1 VNDRRVRWAVVGTSD
16 FALDWVAGGIAHSP
30 DAELVAVIGRD
41 PVRAEAAAAR
51 MGASRSATSIE
62 ELDPTDVDVV
72 DLVVPNP
79 QHAPLTIAALERGF
93 HVVVEKP
100 MAPTLAECRAMAEA
114 ARRCGRRLFV
124 AHCMTW
130 RPPVVAIRAA
140 LADGRVGQP
149 VMATVSIAF
158 DGRPNGSWR
167 QELTTEASGGPLYD
181 LGAHAID
188 ALLSMFGRVGSV
200 TGRLDRI
207 FYTYPADDTAIA
219 TLRFVSGV
227 VGVVETSFA
236 CEQNDFVVNGRLGRM
251 SSSEWLGRDTA
262 GDAWWRPA
270 RDSLGRQAPPEV
282 IPLEPRNVYEAQATE
297 VSQALLENRPS
308 AIPADRGMAVVAVIE
323 ATIRS
328 ARNGGAVVVPE
339 AP

>member
-1 VNDRRVRWAVVGTSD
+1 
-16 FALDWVAGGIAHSP
+16 
-30 DAELVAVIGRD
+30 
-41 PVRAEAAAAR
+41 
-51 MGASRSATSIE
+51 
-62 ELDPTDVDVV
+62 
-72 DLVVPNP
+72 
-79 QHAPLTIAALERGF
+79 
-93 HVVVEKP
+93 
-100 MAPTLAECRAMAEA
+100 
-114 ARRCGRRLFV
+114 
-124 AHCMTW
+124 
-130 RPPVVAIRAA
+130 
-140 LADGRVGQP
+140 
-149 VMATVSIAF
+149 
-158 DGRPNGSWR
+158 
-167 QELTTEASGGPLYD
+167 
-181 LGAHAID
+181 
-188 ALLSMFGRVGSV
+188 MFGRVGSV

-207 FYTYPADDTAIA
+207 FYNYPADDTAIA